1 MIINYKQLLDA
12 GLTKTEAK
20 IYLAVLQLGPSNA
33 GLVSRRSGVHRRSVY
48 DAFDRLIE
56 KGIVGYILE
65 NNKRLYQATNPRKF
79 LDIIKEKE
87 INISSIMPELESQFN
102 FLRKKEQTN
111 FYKGKEG
118 IKSVFEDMLN
128 QKEEI
133 LVLGAGTIAKE
144 IVKYYFPRYEQRRA
158 ENKIKVKY
166 IYDEKDRRDRSFPL
180 AEIKYMP
187 SKYMSNVAYNV
198 YGNKV
203 AIILWDEKP
212 LVVVIN
218 NEKFSEGFRRYFNCM
233 WDIAKK

>member
-1 MIINYKQLLDA
+1 MNINYKQLLDA
-12 GLTKTEAK
+12 GLTKNEAK
-20 IYLAVLQLGPSNA
+20 VYLAVLQLGPSNA

-56 KGIVGYILE
+56 KG
-65 NNKRLYQATNPRKF
+65 
-79 LDIIKEKE
+79 
-87 INISSIMPELESQFN
+87 M
-102 FLRKKEQTN
+102 
-111 FYKGKEG
+111 EG

-128 QKEEI
+128 QKDEI